1 MSACVDYVHFD
12 DYGHC
17 YCQIVEDY
25 RGIAKMSYRLHRKK
39 KKKKELGISA
49 WFGISG
55 KRNLYFFIVLIYF

>member
-39 KKKKELGISA
+39 KKKKSWALVRGLE
-49 WFGISG
+49 FRE
-55 KRNLYFFIVLIYF
+55 KEIYIFLLF